1 MTTQSFSAL
10 QYAYIHAYIVCIS
23 PCIQAS
29 GWGLYREPLVIPTPS
44 AQTNTDY
51 KEIGTNESKHNSQ
64 DRLRGEKTGTDSAQ
78 PCKQRRPDSQRG
90 RWVTDIHLKQQR

>member
-29 GWGLYREPLVIPTPS
+29 GWGLYREPLVIPTLS
-44 AQTNTDY
+44 AETNTDY
-51 KEIGTNESKHNSQ
+51 SEIGTNESKQNLQ
-64 DRLRGEKTGTDSAQ
+64 DRLRGRE
-78 PCKQRRPDSQRG
+78 RRGLILRSLVNREGQTAREDDG
-90 RWVTDIHLKQQR
+90 